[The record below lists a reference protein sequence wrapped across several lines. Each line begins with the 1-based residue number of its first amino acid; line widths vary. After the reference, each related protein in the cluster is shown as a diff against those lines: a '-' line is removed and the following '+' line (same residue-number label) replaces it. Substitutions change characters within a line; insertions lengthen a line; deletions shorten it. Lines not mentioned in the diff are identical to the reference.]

1 MIGWIVG
8 LAGWT
13 VAGNIQLVALCL
25 IGAVVALLLRPDQMS
40 RQAKQAG

>member
-1 MIGWIVG
+1 VG

-25 IGAVVALLLRPDQMS
+25 VGVVIALALRPEQMS
-40 RQAKQAG
+40 QQAKPTI